1 MNSKLALNSLTGVWI
16 VTVSPKDQPPF
27 TSLVSFHS
35 DGSMTAN
42 ESDGRIGIGVWEKA
56 SDHSY
61 AFTLWEYWKEGE
73 SFFQAKM
80 SSSLELS
87 KGGDE
92 YNDAF
97 KFQVFVVGNP
107 NPVVE
112 GSGTGAGV
120 RMRVK

>member
-1 MNSKLALNSLTGVWI
+1 
-16 VTVSPKDQPPF
+16 
-27 TSLVSFHS
+27 
-35 DGSMTAN
+35 
-42 ESDGRIGIGVWEKA
+42 
-56 SDHSY
+56 
-61 AFTLWEYWKEGE
+61 
-73 SFFQAKM
+73 M

-92 YNDAF
+92 YSDAF

-107 NPVVE
+107 NPVAE